1 MGRRLPRVGRVSGPA
16 DSFRPHGRGAAFG
29 FANKL
34 ERIAFGAVWLLLG
47 RFTPPPLFAWRRLL
61 LRLFGARIG
70 AGVRIYGSTRVW
82 LPRNLEIGEG
92 ALIGRGADLYNQGR
106 IVIGPYCVVSQRA
119 FICASTHR
127 ISDANF
133 ALELRPITLGRGC
146 WVAAEA
152 FVGPGVTM
160 GDGAV
165 LAARGALFEDA
176 QPMTIYRGNP
186 AAPAGERLFED

>member
-1 MGRRLPRVGRVSGPA
+1 MGRCLPRVGGVSGPA
-16 DSFRPHGRGAAFG
+16 DSFRPHGRGPACG
-29 FANKL
+29 LANKL
-34 ERIAFGAVWLLLG
+34 ERIGFVAVWLLLG

-92 ALIGRGADLYNQGR
+92 ALIGPGADLYNQGR
-106 IVIGPYCVVSQRA
+106 IVIGPHCVVSQRV
-119 FICASTHR
+119 FLCASTHR
-127 ISDANF
+127 VADPAF
-133 ALELRPITLGRGC
+133 ALELRPVTLGRGC

-186 AAPAGERLFED
+186 AAPIGKRRFES